1 MINATKERISGSVA
15 LRVAA
20 GAPVPPDVADRLL
33 AGGRALEVD
42 CGGGL
47 GCLALAEAFPAARVL
62 GHDRDPAE
70 IARAQKLAR
79 VSGLE
84 DRVTFAVAGSTRLD
98 RASFDRGG
106 RSVSTRNDALQVL
119 NAIRNALTPEGVCL
133 LVEPTNGGGTPLVA
147 TTEAGRNARSQ
158 AIAGLAMQAAFRGAS
173 SPAASRRSTS
183 TSSVVDNRRRL
194 LLAHRRARGGVEG
207 PRGKISDGR
216 NRDRKKSV
224 RSLSRTPFH
233 RRCFRGTTVASLWS
247 EACESGHSCSR
258 PHAASSSGAA
268 HLSDIRL

>member
-79 VSGLE
+79 ASGLE

-98 RASFDRGG
+98 RASFDLAAV
-106 RSVSTRNDALQVL
+106 RSVSTRSDALQVL

-133 LVEPTNGGGTPLVA
+133 LVEPTHGGGTPLVA

-158 AIAGLAMQAAFRGAS
+158 AIAGLAMQAGF
-173 SPAASRRSTS
+173 SRCELSCREPTLD
-183 TSSVVDNRRRL
+183 VYELRR
-194 LLAHRRARGGVEG
+194 
-207 PRGKISDGR
+207 
-216 NRDRKKSV
+216 
-224 RSLSRTPFH
+224 
-233 RRCFRGTTVASLWS
+233 
-247 EACESGHSCSR
+247 
-258 PHAASSSGAA
+258 
-268 HLSDIRL
+268 